1 MILIKVTIAV
11 WMIFILASG
20 RAVWL
25 DIRNQKK
32 GMNRDLSYYVL
43 ENKPSVLSAF
53 VCIVVAP
60 VLTIASA
67 IWLLVRG

>member
-20 RAVWL
+20 RAIWL
-25 DIRNQKK
+25 YIRNQKK

-43 ENKPSVLSAF
+43 ENKPSALSAF

>member
-20 RAVWL
+20 RAIWL

-43 ENKPSVLSAF
+43 ENKPSALAAF

>member
-25 DIRNQKK
+25 YIRNQKK

-43 ENKPSVLSAF
+43 ENKHSALSAF

>member
-20 RAVWL
+20 RAIWL
-25 DIRNQKK
+25 YIRNQKK

-43 ENKPSVLSAF
+43 ENKPSTLSAF